1 MESYRIRIVSAEA
14 APTTIEMV
22 REFMGVGLRRARE
35 VVQTN
40 GVLLEYSTAAEARR
54 IVARFAEI
62 DVQIEVEPTSRPRY
76 AYAPEHAERG
86 DQRIARL
93 RVDGRDV
100 AVDEGQLGRWEVDS
114 LDAHL
119 ASLAKGRGQT
129 HGSEDAARAHGS
141 LVEAGWRREGL
152 ALVDSEI
159 AIVEAC
165 SAREPALEDA
175 LREQPEDA
183 QVHLVYGDWLQRQGD
198 VRGQLV
204 ALQCEAARDPEGPS
218 AAAEQALRRDHAS
231 HLFGPLSTVAERVIE
246 SWSRGFVDAAF
257 VGAESW
263 SRATGGPLEVL
274 DALLR
279 LPVCARLQSLGLTKA
294 LAEHPE
300 LPATLMASPV
310 AAQLRH
316 LELGDRPD
324 HPRQRAQ
331 RLPEDRQA
339 TWEALWPHLSGL
351 EQLTV
356 RGYHPGLER
365 MGRRAL
371 TRLDLHLGR
380 VTGSRPWSTDSPWLR
395 ADFSALE
402 VLSLHLS
409 GRSITAAMAQ
419 AVFIRVPPVVPTLEV
434 HLNNPE
440 AELGG
445 MIDAFL
451 LHTGLDASVRTLDLR
466 GAPFARDLHRA
477 IPSFPEIL
485 YAAEPE

>member
-1 MESYRIRIVSAEA
+1 MERYRIRIVSAEA
-14 APTTIEMV
+14 APTTIEVV

-40 GVLLEYSTAAEARR
+40 GVLLEYATAAEARR

-141 LVEAGWRREGL
+141 LVEARWRREGL
-152 ALVDSEI
+152 ALADSEI

-165 SAREPALEDA
+165 SAREPALEAA
-175 LREQPEDA
+175 LREHPEDA
-183 QVHLVYGDWLQRQGD
+183 QAHLVYGDWLQRQGD

-218 AAAEQALRRDHAS
+218 ATAEQALRREHAS
-231 HLFGPLSTVAERVIE
+231 HLFGPLSTVAERVVE

-263 SRATGGPLEVL
+263 SRTTGGPLEVL

-339 TWEALWPHLSGL
+339 TWEALWPHLSSL

-365 MGRRAL
+365 MGRTSL
-371 TRLDLHLGR
+371 TRLDLHLGG
-380 VTGSRPWSTDSPWLR
+380 VYGYRPVSPAPWLW
-395 ADFSALE
+395 AECPELE
-402 VLSLHLS
+402 VLSWHLS
-409 GRSITAAMAQ
+409 GPSILQDLRQAA
-419 AVFIRVPPVVPTLEV
+419 FIALHTEVPILEIHSQDPAPDLGQFLEV
-434 HLNNPE
+434 VLHHTALNE
-440 AELGG
+440 CL
-445 MIDAFL
+445 
-451 LHTGLDASVRTLDLR
+451 RTLDLR
-466 GAPFARDLHRA
+466 GVPFARDLELDLPFA
-477 IPSFPEIL
+477 PEIL